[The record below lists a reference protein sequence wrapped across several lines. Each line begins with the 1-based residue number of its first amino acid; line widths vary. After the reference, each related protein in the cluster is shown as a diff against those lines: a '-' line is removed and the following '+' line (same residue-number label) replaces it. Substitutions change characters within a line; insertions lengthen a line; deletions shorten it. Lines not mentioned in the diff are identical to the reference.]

1 MFSEVN
7 CYGWYLIKSS
17 HPLWLLKSVQKTNKQ
32 ATTKK
37 AKNIP
42 TVHLK
47 RLPFPFSLK
56 QILSQRSP
64 ALYNNRQFRTTDANI
79 IESWIQQ
86 HTDLHFPAV
95 FLKNSNSFSGSW
107 SADRGEGLEKAV
119 SVFTV
124 RGQTSGRVFFFLHT
138 FANCA
143 KFQRVF
149 IKLETGFRGSSR
161 SRNGHWAAI
170 VVVIIYFSPMWA
182 VTNIWILWLNSYLIS
197 TVFLWKASTVYF
209 GSPHILRTYSW
220 PYFYFLLRNQMKI
233 QARLLF
239 ICNSSLLSKIIN
251 DSINIQTKKQI
262 HNLLNVFHIQR

>member
-124 RGQTSGRVFFFLHT
+124 RGQTSGRVFFPTYFCKLCQISKGFHKIR
-138 FANCA
+138 NRLSG
-143 KFQRVF
+143 KFSKQKWALGSYSGGDYILLTNVSCNQHLDFMTQQLFDIYCFSLKSIYSVF
-149 IKLETGFRGSSR
+149 WQPSHSQDIFMTL
-161 SRNGHWAAI
+161 
-170 VVVIIYFSPMWA
+170 
-182 VTNIWILWLNSYLIS
+182 
-197 TVFLWKASTVYF
+197 
-209 GSPHILRTYSW
+209 
-220 PYFYFLLRNQMKI
+220 FLLPTEKSNE
-233 QARLLF
+233 
-239 ICNSSLLSKIIN
+239 NSGT
-251 DSINIQTKKQI
+251 SIVY
-262 HNLLNVFHIQR
+262 L